1 MTGRSPF
8 PPIGDLPYLLT
19 LPAHGFFWFLLA
31 PTAELPSWHTPAPD
45 PLPDFITLTTPRSD
59 LGSVFSGRERQQ
71 LARDALPDFLQ
82 RQDRKSDGEGKSVS
96 VRVDLGGRRI
106 IKKKTK
112 TN

>member
-45 PLPDFITLTTPRSD
+45 PLPDVITLTTPRSD
-59 LGSVFSGRERQQ
+59 LGHAVSALARQHP
-71 LARDALPDFLQ
+71 ARDALPAFLN
-82 RQDRKSDGEGKSVS
+82 RQPWLAAKAGPVS
-96 VRVDLGGRRI
+96 PTDPGQPAR
-106 IKKKTK
+106 
-112 TN
+112 